1 MNPMTAYYNNKSD
14 KINKITYQ
22 EGYFMK
28 TSRKSGKSASNRSVK
43 TALALAF
50 GSLAFAAMPGY
61 AAGQAQPANAPK
73 AEAQAKESQAKE
85 TQASATLRPGDDF
98 FAWANGDWISK
109 TEIPADRSS
118 WGAMGALAEETNQR
132 IVKMI
137 EDLAADKKLS
147 GEARK
152 VSDYYRAYMNEAGI
166 EAKGVAPLKPQLAK
180 IAAIK
185 DKAGLTRALG
195 ESIRADVDPLNN
207 TDFFTENV
215 FGLWVA
221 QGLHDTGRHMPYIL
235 QGGLGMPDRAYYLD
249 SSERMAG
256 LRTKYQQHIA
266 AMLKLA
272 GFDDA
277 DARAAKVF
285 ALEVDIAN
293 AHGSR
298 ADSADVLKAD
308 NTWTVKDFTAKAP
321 GMDWNAFFKAAHL
334 GDQSTFIVWHPT
346 AVTGEAALVEKID
359 LATWKDYLAFHRIN
373 QMASVLPKAFAD
385 QRFEFY
391 GKSLSG
397 TPQQSLRWKRGLGA
411 TNEAMDEAVGK
422 IYVAKYFPAE
432 NKARLQKMVSN
443 IVEAFGKR
451 VDKLDWMAPATR
463 AQAKEKLRT
472 LYVGVGY
479 PDKWKSYEGLKVVP
493 DDAFGNAVRADAFHT
508 AQEVAKLHRKPD
520 RTAWSMPPQLVN
532 AVNLPLQNALNF
544 PAAILQP
551 PFFDPKAPDAVN
563 YGAIGA
569 IIGHEISHSFDD
581 QGAQFDAQGRL
592 RDWWTKEDMEHFK
605 TASSKLVAQY
615 NGYKPFADLAVNGQL
630 TLSENLADLAGLAA
644 SFDAY
649 KATAGKGAT
658 EEGDRQFFTGF
669 AHSWRNKAREA
680 AERRGILT
688 DGHAP
693 PQYRAATV
701 RNLDA
706 WYKAFDVQPGQ
717 KLYLAPEERVRVW

>member
-1 MNPMTAYYNNKSD
+1 MNIRYYNKQ
-14 KINKITYQ
+14 INQQ
-22 EGYFMK
+22 EGNFMK
-28 TSRKSGKSASNRSVK
+28 TSWTPVK
-43 TALALAF
+43 TAIVLALC
-50 GSLAFAAMPGY
+50 GAAVISMPGQ
-61 AAGQAQPANAPK
+61 AAGQAQPAAAPK
-73 AEAQAKESQAKE
+73 AEAPQG
-85 TQASATLRPGDDF
+85 SAAVRPGDDF
-98 FAWANGDWISK
+98 FAYANGDWLSK

-137 EDLAADKKLS
+137 EDLADDKKLS

-152 VSDYYRAYMNEAGI
+152 VSDYYRSYMNESAIEGKGI
-166 EAKGVAPLKPQLAK
+166 APLKPMLAK
-180 IAAIK
+180 IDAIK

-221 QGLHDTGRHMPYIL
+221 QGLHDTTRNMPYLL

-249 SSERMAG
+249 NNPKMAE
-256 LRTKYQQHIA
+256 LRTRYQQHIA

-272 GFDDA
+272 GYSDA
-277 DARAAKVF
+277 DAQAKAAKVF

-293 AHGSR
+293 THATR
-298 ADSADVLKAD
+298 ADSADVQKAD
-308 NTWTVKDFTAKAP
+308 NTWTAKDFTAKAP
-321 GMDWNAFFKAAHL
+321 GMDWNAFFKAARL
-334 GDQSTFIVWHPT
+334 GDQQKFIVWHPT
-346 AVTGEAALVEKID
+346 AVVGEAALVQKVD
-359 LATWKDYLAFHRIN
+359 LQTWKDYLAFHRIN
-373 QMASVLPKAFAD
+373 QMASVLPKAVSD

-391 GKSLSG
+391 GKALSG
-397 TPQQSLRWKRGLGA
+397 TPQQSLRWKRALAA

-432 NKARLQKMVSN
+432 NKARLQQMVGN
-443 IVEAFGKR
+443 IVDAFGKR

-463 AQAKEKLRT
+463 AQAKEKLKT

-479 PDKWKSYEGLKVVP
+479 PDKWKSYEGLKVVL

-508 AQEVAKLHRKPD
+508 AQEIAKLHRKPD
-520 RTAWSMPPQLVN
+520 RTEWSMPPQLVN

-551 PFFDPKAPDAVN
+551 PFFDPKAPDAAN
-563 YGAIGA
+563 YGSIGA

-581 QGAQFDAQGRL
+581 QGSQFDAQGRL

-605 TASSKLVAQY
+605 AASSKLVAQY
-615 NGYKPFADLAVNGQL
+615 NAYKPFPDLAVNGQL

-644 SFDAY
+644 AYDAY
-649 KATAGKGAT
+649 RASGGKNANAQGDQA
-658 EEGDRQFFTGF
+658 GDRAFFVGY
-669 AHSWRNKAREA
+669 ASSWRNKAREA

-693 PQYRAATV
+693 PQYRTATV

-717 KLYLAPEERVRVW
+717 ALYLPPDQRVRVW